1 MPTRD
6 SGNWMWAQACEL
18 LDQAERMHRQF
29 FRLAAAG
36 QSRVA
41 WEPPVDILE
50 DDRIVTVIVAL
61 PGVPAEGVE
70 IATDRGMLTVRAT
83 RRMPFLGSGAAVR
96 RVEIPYGIFERRMP
110 LPESGIDNITH
121 QFVNGC
127 LILQLRKAG
136 QP

>member
-1 MPTRD
+1 MSSRNPT
-6 SGNWMWAQACEL
+6 NWMWAQACDF

-36 QSRVA
+36 QTRVA

-50 DDRIVTVIVAL
+50 DDHNITIIVAL
-61 PGVPAEGVE
+61 PGV
-70 IATDRGMLTVRAT
+70 ATDGLDIANERGMLTVRAT
-83 RRMPFLGSGAAVR
+83 RRVPFSGSGAVVR
-96 RVEIPYGIFERRMP
+96 RMEIPYGIFERRIP
-110 LPESGIDNITH
+110 LPESGVENITYKLL
-121 QFVNGC
+121 NGC